1 MARRKLHA
9 AAASDVRRCICCWYR
24 VGDGRSP
31 RQRENHCQVDAAR
44 SSTVSRDGV
53 SSCGGVVV
61 LRHSDSKPVADSDD
75 RVCLSLDGE
84 YCDYVNAG
92 FEADSRLG
100 RMDAQASW

>member
-1 MARRKLHA
+1 MVGQS
-9 AAASDVRRCICCWYR
+9 SDNGVY
-24 VGDGRSP
+24 GRSG
-31 RQRENHCQVDAAR
+31 AA
-44 SSTVSRDGV
+44 GA
-53 SSCGGVVV
+53 GGGAV

-75 RVCLSLDGE
+75 RVRLSLDGE